1 MEFRFFLPRLLP
13 SEDSAISLLHQKYN
27 AILSSLLADFH
38 DGSGSLPEKREDI
51 YLIGNAHFGAKF
63 RAGKKLEIKIRQK
76 KLDLNIEQWKKFKF
90 GKKNVSHYK
99 DDIIQLIAEEAD
111 QHLPDDVKLIEAEK
125 FLNVQKVRK
134 IQLSDEISKEL
145 CTISSSGDSRQWVSV
160 AIEGSLEDI
169 RLFLNSQKSET
180 RRDVVLMLEA
190 LQTAVEIA
198 RSDSFSQD
206 AVVTTFIPVVSGYP
220 TWVRVAS
227 RNACDPKEIS
237 KILSDVDALLS
248 ALAFSNTPAS
258 STDGG
263 ESRDLKSSSTPPAN
277 SDYCSCLKIC

>member
-13 SEDSAISLLHQKYN
+13 CEDSATSILHLKYN
-27 AILSSLLADFH
+27 SILSSLLADFY
-38 DGSGSLPEKREDI
+38 DGSGSLPETREDV

-63 RAGKKLEIKIRQK
+63 RAGKKLEVKIRQK

-90 GKKNVSHYK
+90 GKKNVSNYK
-99 DDIIQLIAEEAD
+99 EDIIQLIIDEAD
-111 QHLPDDVKLIEAEK
+111 QHLPDDIKLIEAEK

-134 IQLSDEISKEL
+134 IQLTDEVSKEL
-145 CTISSSGDSRQWVSV
+145 CTITSSGDSRQWVSV

-169 RLFLNSQKSET
+169 RTFLNNKKSGS
-180 RRDVVLMLEA
+180 RPDLFLMLEA

-198 RSDSFSQD
+198 RSDAFSQD

-227 RNACDPKEIS
+227 RSACDPREIS
-237 KILSDVDALLS
+237 NILSDVDALLS
-248 ALAFSNTPAS
+248 ALASTNTTAS
-258 STDGG
+258 STDAG
-263 ESRDLKSSSTPPAN
+263 EPRDLKRSPAPAST

>member
-13 SEDSAISLLHQKYN
+13 SEDSAISTLHERYN
-27 AILSSLLADFH
+27 TILSSLLADFP
-38 DGSGSLPEKREDI
+38 DGSGSLPEEREDI
-51 YLIGNAHFGAKF
+51 YLIGNPHFGAKY

-76 KLDLNIEQWKKFKF
+76 KLDLNIEQWKKFKL

-99 DDIIQLIAEEAD
+99 NDILKLITEEAD
-111 QHLPDDVKLIEAEK
+111 QYLPDDVKLIEAEK

-134 IQLSDEISKEL
+134 IQIVDEVSKEL
-145 CTISSSGDSRQWVSV
+145 CTISSSGDSRQWISI

-169 RLFLNSQKSET
+169 RQFLHNKKSES

-206 AVVTTFIPVVSGYP
+206 AVVTTFIPVVAGYP

-227 RNACDPKEIS
+227 RNVCDPKEIS
-237 KILSDVDALLS
+237 DMFYDIDVLLS
-248 ALAFSNTPAS
+248 ALSFTPTPTS
-258 STDGG
+258 SVDGG
-263 ESRDLKSSSTPPAN
+263 GSRSPTPSADN
-277 SDYCSCLKIC
+277 NCFCLKIC

>member
-13 SEDSAISLLHQKYN
+13 SEDSAISILHQKYN
-27 AILSSLLADFH
+27 TILSSLLADFH
-38 DGSGSLPEKREDI
+38 DGSGSLPEKREDV

-63 RAGKKLEIKIRQK
+63 RAGKKLEVKIRQK
-76 KLDLNIEQWKKFKF
+76 KLDLNVEQWKKFKF

-99 DDIIQLIAEEAD
+99 DDIIQLITEEAD

-134 IQLSDEISKEL
+134 IQLTDEVSKEL

-160 AIEGSLEDI
+160 AVEGSLEDI
-169 RLFLNSQKSET
+169 RLFLNNKKSGS
-180 RRDVVLMLEA
+180 RRDVILMLEA

-198 RSDSFSQD
+198 RSDSFSHD
-206 AVVTTFIPVVSGYP
+206 AVVTTFIPVVAGYP

-227 RNACDPKEIS
+227 RNACDPTEVS
-237 KILSDVDALLS
+237 DILADVDALLS
-248 ALAFSNTPAS
+248 ALAFTNTPSS

-263 ESRDLKSSSTPPAN
+263 EPRELNSSLTPASN
-277 SDYCSCLKIC
+277 SDYCSCMKIC